1 MARGA
6 KAGQRRGGRAK
17 GTPNKPKGERAVI
30 ALEQAESEVRV
41 LLLAGDRITALGKDR
56 LAELDE
62 WAYGLAKKFA
72 PQEDANGKAYWENDG
87 DEMRFLRFIAFSMKC
102 ALGRAQFESPKY
114 SAVAPA
120 NQEGDKTPD
129 VYKRDPHQVL
139 EEIAERWRLADEAER
154 AERAIDVTPKSE
166 PEPVATEDKP
176 ELEDGI
182 DGELE

>member
-1 MARGA
+1 TPICAASHASVRF
-6 KAGQRRGGRAK
+6 RAW
-17 GTPNKPKGERAVI
+17 
-30 ALEQAESEVRV
+30 
-41 LLLAGDRITALGKDR
+41 R

-120 NQEGDKTPD
+120 NQEGDN
-129 VYKRDPHQVL
+129 RMGRNCWL
-139 EEIAERWRLADEAER
+139 SGSA
-154 AERAIDVTPKSE
+154 
-166 PEPVATEDKP
+166 
-176 ELEDGI
+176 
-182 DGELE
+182 